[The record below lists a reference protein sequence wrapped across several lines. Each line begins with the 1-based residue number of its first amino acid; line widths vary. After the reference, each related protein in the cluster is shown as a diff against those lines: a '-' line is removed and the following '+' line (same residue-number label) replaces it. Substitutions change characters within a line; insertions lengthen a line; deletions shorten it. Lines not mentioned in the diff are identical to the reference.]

1 MNKKGFTL
9 IEAIIVIAI
18 LGVIGALLAPAIM
31 KAIPN
36 SYFHMFRKAYTT
48 FSQVCTELAND
59 TVMYPDGDL
68 SKDPCRDSE
77 GNSTLSDGAECPCRD
92 FNECFRSKV
101 NTVSGDE
108 EEGYFT
114 TDDGISWKDASL
126 GFNEDAPAGVCD
138 DYNNVSTSTRIEAKA
153 NTVMVDLD
161 GADNGPNSCGYDRF
175 SFGVCRNGKVFI
187 SENCSEG
194 GEDEKSGKETY
205 EIATEYLNRL
215 RKQVE

>member
-48 FSQVCTELAND
+48 FSQVCSELAND
-59 TVMYPDGDL
+59 SVMYPDGDL
-68 SKDPCRDSE
+68 SKTPCPDA
-77 GNSTLSDGAECPCRD
+77 TVACPCKTRD
-92 FNECFRSKV
+92 FRGCFIAKV
-101 NTVSGDE
+101 NTISGDE
-108 EEGYFT
+108 GGKFT
-114 TDDGISWKDASL
+114 TDDGISWRDDAL
-126 GFNEDAPAGVCD
+126 GWNEDAPAGVCD
-138 DYNNVSTSTRIEAKA
+138 NYNNVGPQIEAKA

-161 GADNGPNSCGYDRF
+161 GVNNGRDACGYDRF
-175 SFGVCRNGKVFI
+175 LFGVCRNGKVFI

-215 RKQVE
+215 RQQVE

>member
-48 FSQVCTELAND
+48 FSQVCSELAND
-59 TVMYPDGDL
+59 SVMYPDGDL
-68 SKDPCRDSE
+68 SKTPCPDA
-77 GNSTLSDGAECPCRD
+77 TVACPCKTKD
-92 FNECFRSKV
+92 FRGCFIAKV
-101 NTVSGDE
+101 NTIVKNDDAGT
-108 EEGYFT
+108 FT
-114 TDDGISWKDASL
+114 TDDGISWRDGAL
-126 GFNEDAPAGVCD
+126 GWNEAAPAGVCD
-138 DYNNVSTSTRIEAKA
+138 NYNNVGPQIEAKA
-153 NTVMVDLD
+153 NTVMVDLN
-161 GADNGPNSCGYDRF
+161 GEDNGPNACGYDRF
-175 SFGVCRNGKVFI
+175 WFGVCRNGKVFI
-187 SENCSEG
+187 SEGCSEG

-215 RKQVE
+215 RQQVE

>member
-48 FSQVCTELAND
+48 FSQVCSELAND
-59 TVMYPDGDL
+59 SVMYPDGDL
-68 SKDPCRDSE
+68 SKTPCPDA
-77 GNSTLSDGAECPCRD
+77 TVACPCKTRD
-92 FNECFRSKV
+92 FRGCFIAKV
-101 NTVSGDE
+101 NTISGDE
-108 EEGYFT
+108 EEEYFT
-114 TDDGISWKDASL
+114 TDDGISWRDGAL

-138 DYNNVSTSTRIEAKA
+138 NYNNVGPQIEAKA

-161 GADNGPNSCGYDRF
+161 GVNNGRDACGYDRF
-175 SFGVCRNGKVFI
+175 LFGVCRNGKVFI

-194 GEDEKSGKETY
+194 GEDKKSGKETY

-215 RKQVE
+215 RQQVE

>member
-48 FSQVCTELAND
+48 FSQVCSELAND
-59 TVMYPDGDL
+59 SVMYPDGDL
-68 SKDPCRDSE
+68 SKTPCPDA
-77 GNSTLSDGAECPCRD
+77 TVACPCKTKD
-92 FNECFRSKV
+92 FRGCFIAKV
-101 NTVSGDE
+101 NTISGDE
-108 EEGYFT
+108 GGKFT

>member
-48 FSQVCTELAND
+48 FSQVCSELAND
-59 TVMYPDGDL
+59 SVMYPDGDL
-68 SKDPCRDSE
+68 STTPCPDP
-77 GNSTLSDGAECPCRD
+77 TVACPCKTRD
-92 FNECFRSKV
+92 FRGCFIAKV
-101 NTVSGDE
+101 NTISGDE
-108 EEGYFT
+108 GGKFT
-114 TDDGISWKDASL
+114 TDDGISWRDDAL
-126 GFNEDAPAGVCD
+126 GWNEDAPAGVCD
-138 DYNNVSTSTRIEAKA
+138 NYNNVGPQIEAKA
-153 NTVMVDLD
+153 NTVMVDLN
-161 GADNGPNSCGYDRF
+161 GEDNGPNACGYDRF
-175 SFGVCRNGKVFI
+175 LFGVCRNGKVFI

-215 RKQVE
+215 RQQVE

>member
-77 GNSTLSDGAECPCRD
+77 GNSTLSDGAECPCHD

-114 TDDGISWKDASL
+114 TDDGISWRDGAL
-126 GFNEDAPAGVCD
+126 GWNEAAPAGVCD
-138 DYNNVSTSTRIEAKA
+138 NYNNVGPQIEAKA
-153 NTVMVDLD
+153 NTVMVDLN
-161 GADNGPNSCGYDRF
+161 GEDNGPNACGYDRF
-175 SFGVCRNGKVFI
+175 WFGVCRNGRVFI
-187 SENCSEG
+187 SKSCSEG
-194 GEDEKSGKETY
+194 GESMSGEETY
-205 EIATEYLNRL
+205 KKATEYLNRL
-215 RKQVE
+215 RQQVE

>member
-68 SKDPCRDSE
+68 SKAPCPDA
-77 GNSTLSDGAECPCRD
+77 TIACPCKTKNFRG
-92 FNECFRSKV
+92 CFIAKV
-101 NTVSGDE
+101 NTIAGDE
-108 EEGYFT
+108 GGRFT
-114 TDDGISWKDASL
+114 TDDGISWRDGDLNWSEA
-126 GFNEDAPAGVCD
+126 APAGVCD
-138 DYNNVSTSTRIEAKA
+138 DYNNVSTSTKIEAKA
-153 NTVMVDLD
+153 NVVMVDLD
-161 GADNGPNSCGYDRF
+161 GEDNGPNACGYDRF
-175 SFGVCRNGKVFI
+175 WFGVCRNGRVFI
-187 SENCSEG
+187 SKSCSEG
-194 GEDEKSGKETY
+194 GESMSGEETY
-205 EIATEYLNRL
+205 KKATEYLNRL